1 MLCRLATTVLA
12 GALVLVPSWRAA
24 RDGAHGQPPV
34 GQGRAP
40 VSVSAPLPGTA
51 DAVPAIE
58 AAAPAAFGYGPRT
71 GFFPSTSPR
80 ELVLSFDDGPDLK
93 FTPLVLD
100 ELDRRGLKAIFFV
113 TGHRVIGDRPEDLAR
128 RELLGRIAAHGH
140 MVANHT
146 MSHRDLCQVADDAEA
161 AAEIDQNAEVITQ
174 ATGVRP
180 LLFRAPYGAR
190 CRKLEA
196 ALAARSLVSVGWNLD
211 PQDWKDPTS
220 DGILQYLQV
229 RLARLQGRAILL
241 LHDTHPASVFALGPL
256 LDWIARENH
265 AAVREG
271 RPPIVLRDYSVF
283 LPERP
288 LPRVAMAQVA
298 ASVLDDMRAGLLG
311 VLAPPPLPSDE
322 LSAR

>member
-1 MLCRLATTVLA
+1 MV
-12 GALVLVPSWRAA
+12 
-24 RDGAHGQPPV
+24 PPV
-34 GQGRAP
+34 RAGLEQGLWKRSGKDLERHRGDDVGVELDSDGSPRRGAF
-40 VSVSAPLPGTA
+40 LPRW
-51 DAVPAIE
+51 DPAGVTGDGH
-58 AAAPAAFGYGPRT
+58 PNDVVAFGFGPRT
-71 GFFPSTSPR
+71 GFLPTGEPR

-146 MSHRDLCQVADDAEA
+146 MTHRNLCQFPDDA
-161 AAEIDQNAEVITQ
+161 AAEIDQNAEVIAQ

-190 CRKLEA
+190 CRTLEA
-196 ALAARSLVSVGWNLD
+196 ELAARQLVSVGWNLD

-220 DGILQYLQV
+220 DGILTYLE
-229 RLARLQGRAILL
+229 ARLSRLKGRGILL

-256 LDWIARENH
+256 LDWIARDNH
-265 AAVREG
+265 AAVQEG
-271 RPPIVLRDYSVF
+271 RPPIVLRDYAVF
-283 LPERP
+283 LPPRP
-288 LPRVAMAQVA
+288 VPPTAMATVVGAVFDNLMSALTPRV
-298 ASVLDDMRAGLLG
+298 SLP
-311 VLAPPPLPSDE
+311 LAP
-322 LSAR
+322 AQR